1 MIDER
6 QTNTFSDRIKSP
18 QGEELDEKEQS
29 TPCVCIIIKTSSG
42 KINKGEKNMFAADSV
57 EDLVESNPSTATA
70 PPSAAMSLLS
80 LLKKPSAGAQTEAST
95 RQDSGTGPIP
105 QLLTSTQSLAEIEA
119 AAKRQ
124 PLKYTPPAQKQSVA
138 PPEAVDQHVLLH
150 RLVTIIRTS
159 EAGFTLKQVQE
170 LYRQQFPPLAKHR
183 KLSDLLPPV
192 AFHPHLVQQ
201 LEGGEV
207 HIKFTSTA
215 QSPPPPAKSTLGS
228 PTRSLVDRDPTP
240 SLASTPPRAAV
251 ISEPVGQPRCGHLDL
266 AMQITG
272 QSIRNAGQL
281 SVLLQSSLRAVV
293 CRDGKMHSL
302 AGGGKP
308 TAQQHL
314 VLINASLVLQP
325 RENGTL
331 WYTPQTEV
339 DVTRNIE
346 KTWAG
351 ANSSSSSSSDNAAH
365 NLSQPVLSFSSAN
378 KATWTG
384 NVRNVWVL
392 LSLPGRRLVTLKD
405 GRLLLLGGLLK
416 QNMHIGASNGSW
428 HFPQGSARETEACE
442 TAVAA
447 CKRAHLPIG
456 AHDNNDRSLIWVSP
470 SEDKAKLSPDRVGK
484 VQHSAPQSKSLVA
497 AAFGDDDSSSDDY

>member
-1 MIDER
+1 
-6 QTNTFSDRIKSP
+6 
-18 QGEELDEKEQS
+18 
-29 TPCVCIIIKTSSG
+29 
-42 KINKGEKNMFAADSV
+42 
-57 EDLVESNPSTATA
+57 
-70 PPSAAMSLLS
+70 
-80 LLKKPSAGAQTEAST
+80 
-95 RQDSGTGPIP
+95 
-105 QLLTSTQSLAEIEA
+105 
-119 AAKRQ
+119 
-124 PLKYTPPAQKQSVA
+124 
-138 PPEAVDQHVLLH
+138 
-150 RLVTIIRTS
+150 
-159 EAGFTLKQVQE
+159 
-170 LYRQQFPPLAKHR
+170 
-183 KLSDLLPPV
+183 
-192 AFHPHLVQQ
+192 
-201 LEGGEV
+201 
-207 HIKFTSTA
+207 
-215 QSPPPPAKSTLGS
+215 
-228 PTRSLVDRDPTP
+228 
-240 SLASTPPRAAV
+240 
-251 ISEPVGQPRCGHLDL
+251 
-266 AMQITG
+266 
-272 QSIRNAGQL
+272 
-281 SVLLQSSLRAVV
+281 
-293 CRDGKMHSL
+293 MHSL

-351 ANSSSSSSSDNAAH
+351 ANSSSSSSSSDNAAH
-365 NLSQPVLSFSSAN
+365 NLAQPVLSFSSAN

-428 HFPQGSARETEACE
+428 HFPQGSARETEVCE

-447 CKRAHLPIG
+447 CRRAHLPIG

-484 VQHSAPQSKSLVA
+484 VQHSAPQSKSKSLVA
-497 AAFGDDDSSSDDY
+497 AAFGDDDSSSDDD